1 MWAFLIIRLF
11 VKNKFM
17 NKIFDSI
24 KKIIKYCVEIAVPIL
39 CLGVVVQLIIGEPLL
54 GWNVVGNISKSI
66 GELGQSNFIGVAAL
80 LVLYSYINK

>member
-1 MWAFLIIRLF
+1 
-11 VKNKFM
+11 M

-24 KKIIKYCVEIAVPIL
+24 KKTIKYCVEIAVPIL

-80 LVLYSYINK
+80 LILYSYINK

>member
-1 MWAFLIIRLF
+1 
-11 VKNKFM
+11 M

-24 KKIIKYCVEIAVPIL
+24 KKTIKYCVEIAVPIL

-66 GELGQSNFIGVAAL
+66 GKLGQSNFIGVAAL